1 MRWILPAPA
10 DAAQCACLVRELG
23 LPPFVAELLC
33 RRGFAT
39 PVLAAPF
46 LEPRLKSLS
55 DPFLLPNMEAAVQ
68 RLLAAIDARERI
80 VLYGDYDVDGVTSLA
95 IFTRVLQA
103 YGAKVASFLPSRM
116 EEGYGLSHD
125 GVRRCMEEHR
135 PQLLVA
141 VDCGTSSVAEIAAL
155 RRDGVDVLVFDHH
168 EPKSALP
175 ADATIVNPKLGGDFH
190 YLCSAGLAFK
200 AAHALLKR
208 RPRPEFDLKCVLDL
222 VALGTV
228 ADLVPL
234 VAENRILVKRGLL
247 QLAETRWP
255 GVRALMAKAVVRPPL
270 CAADVGFK
278 LGPRMN
284 AAGRLGTAQEALEL
298 LLTADPARALVLA
311 ERLDAQNRERRAVE
325 DGVLKAAE
333 AQVAEWFRPAEHAA
347 VVAGDDGW
355 HPGVVGI
362 VASRLSKRLHRPAIV
377 IGFDEAGVGKGSC
390 RSISGYS
397 LVQALGECAAH
408 LEKHGGHEMAAGL
421 TRATRALRG
430 VPRGLRRARAGR
442 AFRRAVGAAAASRC
456 RAAAGRG
463 RLFRARSSRPAAAVW
478 RGEFSAGLLRA
489 RRHARRAAARHE
501 GEAPVVSIPPS
512 RLGGARR
519 LVWRRAAY
527 AAAAAVGRGLHRR
540 PPRVRGRSLR
550 AVAGDGGAGGGGVA

>member
-1 MRWILPAPA
+1 
-10 DAAQCACLVRELG
+10 VRELG

-33 RRGFAT
+33 RRGFST
-39 PVLAAPF
+39 PALASPF
-46 LEPRLKSLS
+46 LEPRLKTLS

-103 YGAKVASFLPSRM
+103 YGATVASFLPSRM

-125 GVRRCMEEHR
+125 GVRRCVEEHR

-298 LLTADPARALVLA
+298 LLTADPARAVVLA

-333 AQVAEWFRPAEHAA
+333 AQVEEWFRPAEHAA

-377 IGFDEAGVGKGSC
+377 VGFDAAGVGKGSC

-421 TRATRALRG
+421 TVQRARFEAFRAAFGAHARGALSAEQLEPRLHLDAELPLSEVDFSVLDHHDLLQPFGAANFQPVFYARG
-430 VPRGLRRARAGR
+430 VTL
-442 AFRRAVGAAAASRC
+442 AA
-456 RAAAGRG
+456 
-463 RLFRARSSRPAAAVW
+463 
-478 RGEFSAGLLRA
+478 
-489 RRHARRAAARHE
+489 
-501 GEAPVVSIPPS
+501 
-512 RLGGARR
+512 
-519 LVWRRAAY
+519 
-527 AAAAAVGRGLHRR
+527 
-540 PPRVRGRSLR
+540 PPRVMKEKHLSFHFRHRGSAARG
-550 AVAGDGGAGGGGVA
+550 VWFGGAVHTLPPPPWDVAFTVDRHEYEGEVSAQLLVTAVRAAGG

>member
-1 MRWILPAPA
+1 MRWILPAPS
-10 DAAQCACLVRELG
+10 DVAQCACLVRALS

-33 RRGFAT
+33 RRGFST
-39 PVLAAPF
+39 PALAAPF

-68 RLLAAIDARERI
+68 RLLAAIDAGERI

-103 YGAKVASFLPSRM
+103 YGATVASFLPSRM
-116 EEGYGLSHD
+116 EEGYGLSHE
-125 GVRRCMEEHR
+125 GVRRCVEEHR

-255 GVRALMAKAVVRPPL
+255 GMRALMAKAGVRPPL

-298 LLTADPARALVLA
+298 LLTADPARALMLA
-311 ERLDAQNRERRAVE
+311 ERLDVQNRERRAVE

-333 AQVAEWFRPAEHAA
+333 AQVAEWYRPAEHAA

-421 TRATRALRG
+421 TVQRARFEAFREAFGAHARGALSAEQLEPRLHLDAELPLSEVDFSVLDHHDLLQPFGAANFQPVFYARG
-430 VPRGLRRARAGR
+430 VTL
-442 AFRRAVGAAAASRC
+442 AA
-456 RAAAGRG
+456 
-463 RLFRARSSRPAAAVW
+463 
-478 RGEFSAGLLRA
+478 
-489 RRHARRAAARHE
+489 
-501 GEAPVVSIPPS
+501 
-512 RLGGARR
+512 
-519 LVWRRAAY
+519 
-527 AAAAAVGRGLHRR
+527 
-540 PPRVRGRSLR
+540 PPRVMKEKHLSFQFRHRGS
-550 AVAGDGGAGGGGVA
+550 VARGVWFGGAVHTLPPPPWDVAFNVDRHEYEGEVSAQLLVTAVRAAGVA

>member
-10 DAAQCACLVRELG
+10 DPAACACLARELG

-33 RRGFAT
+33 RRGFST
-39 PVLAAPF
+39 PAVASPF

-55 DPFLLPNMEAAVQ
+55 DPFLLPNMEGAVQ

-103 YGAKVASFLPSRM
+103 YGATVASFLPSRM

-125 GVRRCMEEHR
+125 GVRRCVEEHR
-135 PQLLVA
+135 PQLLLA

-175 ADATIVNPKLGGDFH
+175 AEATIVNPKLGGDFH

-255 GVRALMAKAVVRPPL
+255 GVRALMAKAAVRPPL

-390 RSISGYS
+390 RSINGYS

-421 TRATRALRG
+421 TVQREQFAAFREAFGAHARGALSAEQLEPRLHLDAELPLGEVDYAVLDHHDLLQPFGAANFQPVFYARG
-430 VPRGLRRARAGR
+430 VTL
-442 AFRRAVGAAAASRC
+442 AA
-456 RAAAGRG
+456 
-463 RLFRARSSRPAAAVW
+463 
-478 RGEFSAGLLRA
+478 
-489 RRHARRAAARHE
+489 
-501 GEAPVVSIPPS
+501 
-512 RLGGARR
+512 
-519 LVWRRAAY
+519 
-527 AAAAAVGRGLHRR
+527 
-540 PPRVRGRSLR
+540 PPRVMKEKHLSFHFRHRGSAARG
-550 AVAGDGGAGGGGVA
+550 VWFGGAVHTLPPPPWDVAFTVERHEYEGEVSAQLLVTAVRATM